1 MTLRLE
7 LSQETNPYGVRPCG
21 NLFMA
26 PRVQDEED
34 EDGAPIAKKRAY
46 TSEELRAHG
55 LGPSLRRLEDETLA
69 MEVLGALDGQDLA
82 RYDITTRP
90 RIIHYMHGDWG
101 RAKDAKW
108 HDGNMSAGFV
118 GLDHRATCTCVV
130 YLLYRPFSCCVAPCP
145 LLSE

>member
-55 LGPSLRRLEDETLA
+55 LGPSLRRLEDETLV

-90 RIIHYMHGDWG
+90 RIIHHMQGPWGSARAAMWHGDSVWTG
-101 RAKDAKW
+101 LI
-108 HDGNMSAGFV
+108 
-118 GLDHRATCTCVV
+118 GLDHRATCTCVC
-130 YLLYRPFSCCVAPCP
+130 L
-145 LLSE
+145 